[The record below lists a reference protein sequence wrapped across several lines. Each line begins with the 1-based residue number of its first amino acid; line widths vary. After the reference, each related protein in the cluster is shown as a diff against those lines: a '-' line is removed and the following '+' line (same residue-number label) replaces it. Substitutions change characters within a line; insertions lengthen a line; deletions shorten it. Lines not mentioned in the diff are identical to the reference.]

1 MAEKSVLMILTSHDR
16 VDDEH
21 ETGVWFDEFA
31 APYHLFTEAGY
42 HVTVASTK
50 GGAVPIDPS
59 SLPDSLTAAD
69 QQAMDV
75 LAHTF
80 ALADFSGSTG
90 DFDAV
95 FFPGG
100 HGTMYDLPENPYV
113 TEVVERF
120 ARDDKVIG
128 AVCHGPAALVGPR
141 RADGAPF
148 VSGRRIAAFTNRE
161 EAEVGLDRVMPFLL
175 ETQLKDIGA
184 QVVDADPWADNVVID
199 GKLVTGQNPQSS
211 AHAAR
216 EIIRIL
222 S

>member
-1 MAEKSVLMILTSHDR
+1 MADKSVLMVLTSHDR
-16 VDDEH
+16 IDDEH
-21 ETGVWFDEFA
+21 ETGVWLEEFA
-31 APYHLFTEAGY
+31 APYQLFSEAGY
-42 HVTVASTK
+42 SVTVASTK
-50 GGAVPIDPS
+50 GGPVPVDPRS
-59 SLPDSLTAAD
+59 FPESPSDIERKALDRLKDTVSLR
-69 QQAMDV
+69 DV
-75 LAHTF
+75 A
-80 ALADFSGSTG
+80 G

-113 TEVVERF
+113 TELVERF

-141 RADGAPF
+141 RADGTPF
-148 VSGRRIAAFTNRE
+148 VSGRRIAAFTNGE

-175 ETQLKDIGA
+175 ETQLKDMGA
-184 QVVDADPWADNVVID
+184 QVATDHNWADNVVVD

-216 EIIRIL
+216 EIIRLL

>member
-1 MAEKSVLMILTSHDR
+1 MADRSVLMVLTSHDR
-16 VDDEH
+16 IDDEH
-21 ETGVWFDEFA
+21 ETGVWFEEFA
-31 APYHLFTEAGY
+31 APYQLFSEAGY
-42 HVTVASTK
+42 AVTVASTK
-50 GGAVPIDPS
+50 GGPVPVDPRS
-59 SLPDSLTAAD
+59 FPETPTDAERKALEILGRTVSLRE
-69 QQAMDV
+69 V
-75 LAHTF
+75 KE
-80 ALADFSGSTG
+80 

-113 TEVVERF
+113 TELVERF

-141 RADGAPF
+141 RADGTPF

-161 EAEVGLDRVMPFLL
+161 EADVGLDRVMPFLL
-175 ETQLKDIGA
+175 ETQLKDMGA
-184 QVVDADPWADNVVID
+184 QVATADNWADNVVVD

-216 EIIRIL
+216 EIIRLL

>member
-1 MAEKSVLMILTSHDR
+1 MAGKSVLMILTSHDR

-31 APYHLFTEAGY
+31 APYQLFNQAGY
-42 HVTVASTK
+42 EVTVASTK
-50 GGAVPIDPS
+50 GGRVPIDPQS
-59 SLPDSLTAAD
+59 APQNPTPDERESLQTLEHTLP
-69 QQAMDV
+69 
-75 LAHTF
+75 LAEVE
-80 ALADFSGSTG
+80 G

-100 HGTMYDLPENPYV
+100 HGTMYDFPENPYV
-113 TEVVERF
+113 SEWVERL

-128 AVCHGPAALVGPR
+128 AVCHGPAALVGPQT
-141 RADGAPF
+141 ADGTPF
-148 VSGRRIAAFTNRE
+148 VSGRRIAAFTNAE

-175 ETQLKDIGA
+175 ETQLKDNGA
-184 QVVDADPWADNVVID
+184 RVVSGDPWADNVVVD
-199 GKLVTGQNPQSS
+199 GKMVTGQNPQSS

-216 EIIRIL
+216 EMIRLL

>member
-1 MAEKSVLMILTSHDR
+1 MAKRSVLMVLTSHDR
-16 VDDEH
+16 VDNEH
-21 ETGVWFDEFA
+21 ETGVWFEEFA
-31 APYHLFTEAGY
+31 APYQLFNEAGY
-42 HVTVASTK
+42 EVTVASTK
-50 GGAVPIDPS
+50 GGRVPIDPR
-59 SLPDSLTAAD
+59 SLPENPTGADRQAKDILEHTAP
-69 QQAMDV
+69 
-75 LAHTF
+75 LSE
-80 ALADFSGSTG
+80 FSGSTR

-120 ARDDKVIG
+120 AHDDKVIG

-141 RADGAPF
+141 RADGVPF

-184 QVVDADPWADNVVID
+184 QVVDAPPWADNVVVD
-199 GKLVTGQNPQSS
+199 GKLVTGQNSQSS

>member
-1 MAEKSVLMILTSHDR
+1 MAQKSVLMVLTSHDR
-16 VDDEH
+16 VDNEH
-21 ETGVWFDEFA
+21 ETGVWFEEFA
-31 APYHLFTEAGY
+31 APYQLFNEAGY
-42 HVTVASTK
+42 EVTVVSTK
-50 GGAVPIDPS
+50 GGQVPIDPRS
-59 SLPDSLTAAD
+59 YPEAPDDSEKEALDTLQHTLP
-69 QQAMDV
+69 
-75 LAHTF
+75 LAEV
-80 ALADFSGSTG
+80 AE

-113 TEVVERF
+113 TELVERF

-141 RADGAPF
+141 RADGVPF

-184 QVVDADPWADNVVID
+184 QVVTADNWDDNVVVD

-216 EIIRIL
+216 EIIRLL